1 MLTGESRG
9 VRASGVC
16 QGAARPCLPGFSAAL
31 QARKQGCT
39 PCADQGRHSGSL
51 PRAAPGVMCT
61 SGNPGLQCP
70 TGNICSLLLP
80 WLSAPLL
87 ALPSPVPLAR
97 RCAQQLPILPA
108 SPKALF
114 ASSCLPHCLPWHYT
128 CPQKPSAQPV
138 SLGWAWK
145 GAWLPSHAGSD
156 QVQTAQSHPWGLMPI
171 CGIHRALGHRTG
183 DALAVGPQYP
193 LSLPAHPVSPFSHT
207 LTVQL
212 HARLGASALHLP
224 PWGQRLLPG
233 SHPPSMEGSGG
244 AGSPR
249 AAQPGRR
256 PGAAPAQHG
265 AALRLQPGR
274 PAEAA
279 RFPVVSPLTFKQNR
293 SGGPGPG
300 GRLPASSRFLPW
312 LGARE
317 GRPWAHL
324 PPGLSTQQPAPQWSV
339 PQLCLP
345 RERGQPCRKDGVS
358 DPALDSPGNISPNG
372 VLWQPGMK
380 ATKNHLTEVGHN
392 PGDPLPEFN
401 FIPADLYPVRPYPW

>member
-1 MLTGESRG
+1 MRRSSPGGDGVALCTVPPSLGSASPEPCLQWQVPSPPSRGRCEWLRRAWYCSPFSHEGCPVLTGQSRG
-9 VRASGVC
+9 FCASGVC

-39 PCADQGRHSGSL
+39 PCADQGRPSGSL

-193 LSLPAHPVSPFSHT
+193 LSLPAHPVSPFSHR
-207 LTVQL
+207 V
-212 HARLGASALHLP
+212 
-224 PWGQRLLPG
+224 
-233 SHPPSMEGSGG
+233 
-244 AGSPR
+244 
-249 AAQPGRR
+249 
-256 PGAAPAQHG
+256 
-265 AALRLQPGR
+265 LR
-274 PAEAA
+274 
-279 RFPVVSPLTFKQNR
+279 
-293 SGGPGPG
+293 
-300 GRLPASSRFLPW
+300 
-312 LGARE
+312 
-317 GRPWAHL
+317 
-324 PPGLSTQQPAPQWSV
+324 
-339 PQLCLP
+339 
-345 RERGQPCRKDGVS
+345 
-358 DPALDSPGNISPNG
+358 
-372 VLWQPGMK
+372 
-380 ATKNHLTEVGHN
+380 
-392 PGDPLPEFN
+392 
-401 FIPADLYPVRPYPW
+401 